1 MHSIKTN
8 GKPEYKLLPGDRQ
21 HEKLPSALSRLKIG
35 VLGNGWHTQSLRWV
49 WFFLRISHAL
59 RKASERATQKSNLDK
74 ALASRIRIGLFIRL
88 YHHKA
93 VTTELHTAV

>member
-1 MHSIKTN
+1 MANLANLSQFVDQLFAN
-8 GKPEYKLLPGDRQ
+8 L
-21 HEKLPSALSRLKIG
+21 EKDPSAPTCLVLCPDQKIG

-74 ALASRIRIGLFIRL
+74 AVA
-88 YHHKA
+88 
-93 VTTELHTAV
+93 T